1 MKIREFQGLAVKTK
15 ASLGSQI
22 LDSVHMV
29 LGLCSELCGEL
40 PLAVINDDAV
50 NVREEIGDAQ
60 WYVAG
65 YADTWG
71 IELPDEIKIIEEG
84 EVDDL
89 MVTLG
94 ELQDLDK
101 KQLAY
106 GKIGSIEDRTSLI
119 ISLLISLEYLAYG
132 FDIDT
137 DEMRALIIAKLKARY
152 GEKFSAE
159 SANTRNLDVERAI
172 LEGK

>member
-1 MKIREFQGLAVKTK
+1 LKIREFQGLAVKTK